1 MVNYEA
7 MFIVKPDLN
16 EEQLKEFYAQL
27 GGAIT
32 KNNGEVVESKVWSE
46 RRRLAYPIKKSQDG
60 IYCLISFKAEP
71 KHVLALKQ
79 VYRLN
84 ENILRLLVVKKMC
97 NV

>member
-1 MVNYEA
+1 MANYEA

-16 EEQLKEFYAQL
+16 EEQQKEFYAQL
-27 GGAIT
+27 NDCIT

-60 IYCLISFKAEP
+60 IYYLISFKAEA
-71 KHVLALKQ
+71 KQVLALKQ

-84 ENILRLLVVKKMC
+84 ENILRLLVLRKG
-97 NV
+97 